1 MLIKVK
7 ANTSLKDREIVINNI
22 KSTFDG
28 GIDVL
33 LDILVVDTRDLIEQT
48 ESAIE
53 LLNLVLALIGLIC
66 MTLCFLVSFV
76 SFEANIVENAREF
89 AVLRAIGVSSRQ
101 VQKAYILE
109 ALVNVLSSFFLVL

>member
-1 MLIKVK
+1 M
-7 ANTSLKDREIVINNI
+7 
-22 KSTFDG
+22 
-28 GIDVL
+28 
-33 LDILVVDTRDLIEQT
+33 VDTRDLIEQT

-109 ALVNVLSSFFLVL
+109 ALANVLSSFFLGSLIIYLVIDLPKQLFGKTDEQKLN